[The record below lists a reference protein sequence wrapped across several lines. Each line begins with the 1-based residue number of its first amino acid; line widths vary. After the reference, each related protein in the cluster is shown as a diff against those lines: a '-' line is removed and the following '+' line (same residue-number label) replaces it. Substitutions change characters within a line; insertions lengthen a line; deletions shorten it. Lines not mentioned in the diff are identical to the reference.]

1 MGSHVVVGH
10 YCRCVII
17 VQLVICWHYDF
28 TYAVSIAALTGY
40 HISAKWFNAWMLNFN
55 TIFLALFIHPIMFE
69 KKLRERERLNQI
81 RQRICIWLREAFTT
95 QSRLGNFDTLN
106 LNQIFIWSWILLTE
120 VKWRNVKVLKKLK
133 GPTPASL
140 CLFLVFSKN
149 NTFLQQIN
157 VKKCPSSIW
166 CQDLNPR
173 PLENELSPITTRS
186 GLIPLYLKFW
196 HRIDVRSNYFNFNLA
211 IALIL
216 FQDVPNCDRL
226 IESDCDDHCAM
237 HLNLNTFFP
246 IWRHQK
252 LLPHLDWRFDLVVK
266 K

>member
-1 MGSHVVVGH
+1 MACCSLWM
-10 YCRCVII
+10 
-17 VQLVICWHYDF
+17 QP
-28 TYAVSIAALTGY
+28 AVESIL
-40 HISAKWFNAWMLNFN
+40 F
-55 TIFLALFIHPIMFE
+55 FL
-69 KKLRERERLNQI
+69 KN
-81 RQRICIWLREAFTT
+81 
-95 QSRLGNFDTLN
+95 
-106 LNQIFIWSWILLTE
+106 
-120 VKWRNVKVLKKLK
+120 
-133 GPTPASL
+133 GPTPT
-140 CLFLVFSKN
+140 CFSFIFGLSHQ
-149 NTFLQQIN
+149 TSIQSLQQIT

-173 PLENELSPITTRS
+173 PLENKLSPITTRS
-186 GLIPLYLKFW
+186 GLLPLYLKFW